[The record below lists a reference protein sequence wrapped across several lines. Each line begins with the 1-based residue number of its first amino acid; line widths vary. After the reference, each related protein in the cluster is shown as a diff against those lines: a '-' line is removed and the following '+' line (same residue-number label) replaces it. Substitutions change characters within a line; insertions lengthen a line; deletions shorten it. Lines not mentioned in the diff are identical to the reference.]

1 MHQVLLIA
9 ARGLAHGKQRLSGV
23 LDAPAR
29 SALNRRWLTHVLAVA
44 RSQCT
49 DTLRVAVVSPDPDT
63 LAFAEAAGAIP
74 IAEMQLAGLN
84 QALTWARA
92 QLQLRGARYLTVLP
106 ADLPYL
112 EPADVRA
119 LLDGPHHQVV
129 IAPDLAD
136 RGTNGLGIPIGPDS
150 LHGRQFP
157 FAFGPDS
164 CTAHHRAALAVGLQ
178 VRVVN
183 RRGLQCDIDT
193 PQDLDDWQRSVAAI
207 APTLKAEAES

>member
-49 DTLRVAVVSPDPDT
+49 DTLHLAVVSPDPDT

-92 QLQLRGARYLTVLP
+92 QLQLRGARYMTVLP

-129 IAPDLAD
+129 IAPV
-136 RGTNGLGIPIGPDS
+136 GPDS

-178 VRVVN
+178 VRVVK

-207 APTLKAEAES
+207 APELKAEAAS